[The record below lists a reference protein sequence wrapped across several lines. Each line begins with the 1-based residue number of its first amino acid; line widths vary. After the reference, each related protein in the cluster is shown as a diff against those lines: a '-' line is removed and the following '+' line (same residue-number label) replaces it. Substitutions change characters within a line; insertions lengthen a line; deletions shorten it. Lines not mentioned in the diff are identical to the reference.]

1 MWLVIDLIE
10 RRYTHTQMYIHT
22 LSLFNAHTHAHSET
36 VSTHQ
41 HNKQIRGVHYDEP
54 PPTPF
59 ARLTEVRDFRVLRV
73 CDTFSPYP
81 ILPLF
86 PISLSYYLSLL
97 PLYCAPFASPFAELC
112 DLFMRLEH
120 KSFPYPTPFP
130 YPIPFL
136 YPSASGD
143 ICICVRRQQQP
154 RTMNC

>member
-1 MWLVIDLIE
+1 M
-10 RRYTHTQMYIHT
+10 HT
-22 LSLFNAHTHAHSET
+22 HSET
-36 VSTHQ
+36 VSTHW
-41 HNKQIRGVHYDEP
+41 HNKQIRGVQHYDEP

-73 CDTFSPYP
+73 CDTFSYP
-81 ILPLF
+81 HHPSSL
-86 PISLSYYLSLL
+86 ISLSLPIPLLS
-97 PLYCAPFASPFAELC
+97 PFYAPFVSPFAELC

-120 KSFPYPTPFP
+120 KTFPYPTPFPFP

-143 ICICVRRQQQP
+143 ICICVRRQQPP